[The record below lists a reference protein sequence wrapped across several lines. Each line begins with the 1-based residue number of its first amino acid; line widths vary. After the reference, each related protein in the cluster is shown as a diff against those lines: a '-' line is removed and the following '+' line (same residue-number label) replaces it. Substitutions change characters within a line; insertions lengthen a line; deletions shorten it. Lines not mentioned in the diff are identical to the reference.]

1 MTKQLL
7 FDTQRWEELF
17 KTNVALHNYHVQYIT
32 VEQSKHYASHK
43 VKWPTC
49 CGRLFIYLGS
59 VSESKVTSC
68 CVLKLLLIYPAVNS
82 YIIWHEKSQ
91 MTWTIKDD
99 LYINLLKG

>member
-7 FDTQRWEELF
+7 FDTQRWEVLC
-17 KTNVALHNYHVQYIT
+17 KTNVALHNYHVQYVT

-43 VKWPTC
+43 SEMAHLR
-49 CGRLFIYLGS
+49 GLRLFIYLGS

-68 CVLKLLLIYPAVNS
+68 CVLKLVLIYPAVNS
-82 YIIWHEKSQ
+82 YIIRHEKSQ

-99 LYINLLKG
+99 LY